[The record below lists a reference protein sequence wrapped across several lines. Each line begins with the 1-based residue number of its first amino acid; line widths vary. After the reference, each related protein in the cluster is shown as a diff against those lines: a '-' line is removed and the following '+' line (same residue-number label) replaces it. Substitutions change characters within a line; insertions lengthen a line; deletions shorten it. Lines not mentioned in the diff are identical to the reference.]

1 MQCYT
6 GFLIRVTPY
15 RIIRVIPDFKRMSFF
30 IISFNVLKE
39 IERKPETF
47 HTSEAPLT
55 DNVNQKQIHNS
66 SQMYV

>member
-1 MQCYT
+1 
-6 GFLIRVTPY
+6 
-15 RIIRVIPDFKRMSFF
+15 MSFF